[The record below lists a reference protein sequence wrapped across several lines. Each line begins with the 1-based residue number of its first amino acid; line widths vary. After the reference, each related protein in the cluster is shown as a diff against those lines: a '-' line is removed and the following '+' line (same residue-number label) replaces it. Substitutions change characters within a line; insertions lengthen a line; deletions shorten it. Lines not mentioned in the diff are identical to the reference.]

1 MRACILLWYDSIYYS
16 DTGDR
21 QVFERNAAD
30 TDLAPALIQSIQ
42 KHHIQEIVVMT
53 WPWWFT
59 NLRVWSLVCNLLAQY
74 IPDISFRVVSK
85 LDCYIWA
92 HKQGYLSDRAL
103 IYIGQKKTVWDY
115 DFIQQSYT
123 LQPKE
128 NLTDSTGYAI
138 DKVDDY
144 FPADYEKSFVRFVR
158 EDQKLSL
165 VYQDTSYTMESLIVA
180 QKPLQVVQ
188 PSYYVNPIIS

>member
-16 DTGDR
+16 DAGDR
-21 QVFERNAAD
+21 QVFERNTAD
-30 TDLAPALIQSIQ
+30 TELAPALIQSIQ
-42 KHHIQEIVVMT
+42 KQHIQEIVVMT
-53 WPWWFT
+53 GPWWFT

-74 IPDISFRVVSK
+74 IPDIAFRVVSK

-92 HKQGYLSDRAL
+92 HTQGYLPDRAL

-115 DFIQQSYT
+115 DFLQQSYT

-128 NLTDSTGYAI
+128 SLTDVTGYAI

-144 FPADYEKSFVRFVR
+144 FPIEYEKWYVRFVR

-165 VYQDTSYTMESLIVA
+165 VYQGVSHSMESLITT

-188 PSYYVNPIIS
+188 PSYYVNPVIG